1 VTGDAGGGK
10 FAAAM
15 SPRPRRSALPALLA
29 FAAGCSAAA
38 TNRSD
43 PQDSFEPRSAPG
55 QGQEFL
61 ARMAGDFT
69 VAKTIHRRAG
79 GEPVTTRGECRQAM
93 VQGGRFL
100 QSDFTFHGEQ
110 GSTTGMGLIG
120 FDTQSGRFTSFWID
134 SRSTRV
140 SVRQSGEPFDGREIR
155 LHSVAVG
162 EGEQARVSRTSTH
175 LEADGSI
182 VHRQVS
188 VQPDGSE
195 RPVMELELRRR

>member
-1 VTGDAGGGK
+1 VTGGARRSN

-15 SPRPRRSALPALLA
+15 SPRPRCPFLPALLA
-29 FAAGCSAAA
+29 FAAACSAAPA
-38 TNRSD
+38 DRSD

-55 QGQEFL
+55 QGQDFL
-61 ARMAGDFT
+61 GKMAGDFT
-69 VAKTIHRRAG
+69 VEKAIHRRSG
-79 GEPVTTRGECRQAM
+79 DPVTTRGECRQAM

-134 SRSTRV
+134 SSSTRV
-140 SVRQSGEPFDGREIR
+140 SVRQSREPFDGHEIV
-155 LHSVAVG
+155 LHSVPMG
-162 EGEQARVSRTSTH
+162 EAAEARVSRTSTH

-195 RPVMELELRRR
+195 RPVMELKLQRR